1 MQFKDTET
9 LFTQLRPKPYSEN
22 DTTDRKSHETILHE
36 LDTVNSCSHS
46 NNSELS
52 SQSREAG
59 DERQS
64 LGRLRH
70 TVTQVDTP
78 LSGVWMRQMD
88 VR

>member
-9 LFTQLRPKPYSEN
+9 LFNQLRPKPNSEN
-22 DTTDRKSHETILHE
+22 DTTDRKSHETILQE

-46 NNSELS
+46 NNSELA

-59 DERQS
+59 DERQR
-64 LGRLRH
+64 LGGLRH
-70 TVTQVDTP
+70 TVTQVAPP

-88 VR
+88 LR